1 MNLPSLLLLLAL
13 ALTVGLAVR
22 QLWRRRGRGSCDGCG
37 GCLGCP
43 GCHGGSCPPSP
54 PDP

>member
-22 QLWRRRGRGSCDGCG
+22 QLWRRRGRGSCG
-37 GCLGCP
+37 GCPGCP

>member
-22 QLWRRRGRGSCDGCG
+22 QLWRRRGRGSCGSCG
-37 GCLGCP
+37 GCP

>member
-22 QLWRRRGRGSCDGCG
+22 QLWRRRGRGCGSCDGCG
-37 GCLGCP
+37 GCP

-54 PDP
+54 PDS

>member
-22 QLWRRRGRGSCDGCG
+22 QLWRRRGRGCGSCD
-37 GCLGCP
+37 GCP
-43 GCHGGSCPPSP
+43 GCHGGSCTPSP
-54 PDP
+54 PDS